1 MTNRN
6 NSDNPASKS
15 EREPPGQPPVTP
27 STPQERQVGP
37 ELDADT
43 GDEQNVNTE
52 LAREF
57 RWVEVARIASNVVLA
72 VVGIV
77 ALCIYYG
84 QLSEMRKSSQASQD
98 AAHAAKRA
106 AGPAADSWF
115 SQNDHG

>member
-1 MTNRN
+1 
-6 NSDNPASKS
+6 
-15 EREPPGQPPVTP
+15 
-27 STPQERQVGP
+27 VGGD
-37 ELDADT
+37 LDADT
-43 GDEQNVNTE
+43 GREQNVNTE

-98 AAHAAKRA
+98 AAHAAERA
-106 AGPAADSWF
+106 AGPAANSWF